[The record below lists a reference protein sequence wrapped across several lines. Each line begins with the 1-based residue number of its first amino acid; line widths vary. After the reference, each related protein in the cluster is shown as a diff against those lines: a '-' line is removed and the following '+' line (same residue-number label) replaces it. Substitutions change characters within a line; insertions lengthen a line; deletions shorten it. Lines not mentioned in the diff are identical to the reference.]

1 MAQHPIQAYKGPS
14 MAVVRISIPGGNAT
28 ADNPPSTTLKHPN
41 EAPPQPYL
49 PKGADHSITNL
60 PTTKFLEKIVMIGKN
75 PNRKNGR
82 TAIHKRWRLLSA
94 QVVSCCV
101 YKIKNYA
108 ARATF
113 LQCLNYGADSS
124 LHLLL
129 SKSSVAYPKKSFQP
143 IHSAWTGWRE
153 AECCHQQQGQT
164 CSASW
169 QRPPTCFA
177 EQTECASQ
185 IVELVVALEKQ

>member
-108 ARATF
+108 ARAM
-113 LQCLNYGADSS
+113 Q
-124 LHLLL
+124 H
-129 SKSSVAYPKKSFQP
+129 SFNVWTTGLIRAFTSFYQRVLWLILKNPFSRYIQP
-143 IHSAWTGWRE
+143 GPGDAKRNAAINNRVRPARPAGND
-153 AECCHQQQGQT
+153 
-164 CSASW
+164 
-169 QRPPTCFA
+169 RPP
-177 EQTECASQ
+177 
-185 IVELVVALEKQ
+185 VLPNKPNVRRR